1 MEIVSVI
8 YDTHLFRDGLN
19 RLPIEYT
26 LARSVA
32 RRRDSR
38 ITFGPDTSRSGD
50 GVTILSEFVSSARVM
65 RGALLI
71 NPWKFHEVG

>member
-1 MEIVSVI
+1 MCYLVLCSC
-8 YDTHLFRDGLN
+8 RDGLN

-38 ITFGPDTSRSGD
+38 ITFNQDHSRSGD
-50 GVTILSEFVSSARVM
+50 GVIILSEFVSSARVM

-71 NPWKFHEVG
+71 NPWKFHEVTNPPT